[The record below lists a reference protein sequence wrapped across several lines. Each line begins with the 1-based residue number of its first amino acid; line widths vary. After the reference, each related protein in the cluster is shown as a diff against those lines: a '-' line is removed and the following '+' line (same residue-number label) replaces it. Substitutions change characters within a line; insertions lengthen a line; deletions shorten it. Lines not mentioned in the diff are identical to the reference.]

1 MLFPSKVISYNESIL
16 PKLPLVLRYL
26 EQGPKK
32 ITEVYRFMHGSVTDI
47 IDLFEVLD
55 CLYSQPDNLSVYT
68 DITVDSLYVLKT
80 SHTVFHQHQFP

>member
-32 ITEVYRFMHGSVTDI
+32 ITEVYRYMHGSVTDI

-55 CLYSQPDNLSVYT
+55 CLYALGTIDINGDNLLIIERK
-68 DITVDSLYVLKT
+68 DA
-80 SHTVFHQHQFP
+80 

>member
-32 ITEVYRFMHGSVTDI
+32 IIEVYRYMRRSTTDVSEI
-47 IDLFEVLD
+47 FEVLD
-55 CLYSQPDNLSVYT
+55 CLYALGTIDITGDNLL
-68 DITVDSLYVLKT
+68 IIERKNA
-80 SHTVFHQHQFP
+80 

>member
-47 IDLFEVLD
+47 IDLFEVLE
-55 CLYSQPDNLSVYT
+55 CLYALGTIDINGDNLLIIERK
-68 DITVDSLYVLKT
+68 DA
-80 SHTVFHQHQFP
+80 

>member
-32 ITEVYRFMHGSVTDI
+32 ITEVYRYMRGSVTDI
-47 IDLFEVLD
+47 SDLFEVLD
-55 CLYSQPDNLSVYT
+55 CLYALGTIDINGDNLLIIERE
-68 DITVDSLYVLKT
+68 DA
-80 SHTVFHQHQFP
+80 